1 MEIDG
6 DDYNA
11 SLERRISAYLE
22 MHPVM
27 IVAAL
32 NVHQRTRAAFNQSKF
47 FDRKALAEALRR
59 SSLDT
64 SEIFTNSTWYDSVSW
79 KAPFALTENCR
90 KIIHT
95 EGER

>member
-1 MEIDG
+1 MAIGD

-32 NVHQRTRAAFNQSKF
+32 NAHQRTRADFNQSKF
-47 FDRKALAEALRR
+47 FDRKALAEALHR
-59 SSLDT
+59 SPIDA
-64 SEIFTNSTWYDSVSW
+64 SEIFVNSTWYDGISW
-79 KAPFALTENCR
+79 KAPFALTYNCR
-90 KIIHT
+90 KIVHS
-95 EGER
+95 EDEN

>member
-1 MEIDG
+1 MAIG
-6 DDYNA
+6 DDEYNA
-11 SLERRISAYLE
+11 ALEQRISAYME

-59 SSLDT
+59 SPINT
-64 SEIFTNSTWYDSVSW
+64 SEIVTNSSWYDGVSW
-79 KAPFALTENCR
+79 KAPFALTDNCR

-95 EGER
+95 EGEN